1 MKELL
6 RAAFSQFEKNQ
17 IATVDAEILLAHL
30 LGVSRKQIHSQ
41 IIELSD
47 SDREKIS
54 NEYNELINQRL
65 MGRPVQ
71 YITGSAPFR
80 YLDLEVGEGVL
91 IPRPETELIV
101 DRVIGY
107 LNSDSEK
114 DLAKSVVDLG
124 AGSGAISIAIASEA
138 ALKGLKVSMVAVEKS
153 PEAAVWLN
161 KNIAK
166 YDLPIRVVID
176 PAAPRQSH
184 SQRHH
189 LAHTHQPAT
198 ARLCPDQT
206 HGPSSG
212 PAPALTT
219 ASAGRVQTSGNEGS
233 KGSHNAPSLCSCAV
247 TSLRPSSFGFP
258 SDFGLRISDFP
269 PAFRRRAPP
278 TPFLPRPAPTGPC
291 APPSPASPAAAA
303 RKTPAHAGHEP
314 GDTTRASPRNQ
325 YRRPAPAPA
334 PG

>member
-47 SDREKIS
+47 ADQEKIS
-54 NEYNELINQRL
+54 AEYNDLINQRL

-101 DRVIGY
+101 DRVIGV
-107 LNSDSEK
+107 LNSDPNK
-114 DLAKSVVDLG
+114 DLPKSVVDLG

-166 YDLPIRVVID
+166 YDLPIRVVIED
-176 PAAPRQSH
+176 VQTALPDVKADLVVANPPYIPNDEKLPIEVANFEPSEALLGGAVDGMQIPKLFIAAADRLLKPGGYFIME
-184 SQRHH
+184 HH
-189 LAHTHQPAT
+189 EKQGELVREALAMQFSNA
-198 ARLCPDQT
+198 QT
-206 HGPSSG
+206 HADLNGRDR
-212 PAPALTT
+212 LT
-219 ASAGRVQTSGNEGS
+219 S
-233 KGSHNAPSLCSCAV
+233 
-247 TSLRPSSFGFP
+247 
-258 SDFGLRISDFP
+258 
-269 PAFRRRAPP
+269 
-278 TPFLPRPAPTGPC
+278 
-291 APPSPASPAAAA
+291 A
-303 RKTPAHAGHEP
+303 RK
-314 GDTTRASPRNQ
+314 R
-325 YRRPAPAPA
+325 
-334 PG
+334 